1 MEDEKQEFQDELQS
15 HNDPIENWPI
25 QKLKKEAEGD
35 MGKGQ
40 TIDGGMGQA
49 QERDEIGIE

>member
-1 MEDEKQEFQDELQS
+1 MIMEDEKQEFQDELQT

-40 TIDGGMGQA
+40 TI
-49 QERDEIGIE
+49 ERDDIGIE